1 MKNIQLP
8 ALMLMSAASMLSI
21 PNVQAEEQD
30 HSMHAG
36 HSGHDHTRPDSHAPI
51 GVSGDHL
58 MRDGEFMLTYRY
70 MSMDMEGNRT
80 DTDRVATPL
89 PGYMVSP
96 LSMDMDMHMIGAM
109 YAISDKVTLMAMV
122 PYTSISM
129 DLLRHMP
136 MPNGLEF
143 TTESSGI
150 GDVKLAM
157 TYGLLAKPGSDFL
170 FNLAVSAPTGS
181 IDEVDDLPTMPTPTS
196 NAHLPYPMQLGSG
209 TWDFTP
215 GLTYVQT
222 YDSWSWGAQGLYTFR
237 TGENDNG
244 YTLGDKFDATAWAA
258 KQVAKSTSLSF
269 RLKLS
274 DWDNIDGADTKL
286 LPMPTVPTKD
296 PDLRAGTRVDALVG
310 VNFVPPSL
318 TSLRLAA
325 EVGVPAYQKLDGPQ
339 LETDMVFT
347 LGAQY
352 TF

>member
-1 MKNIQLP
+1 MATVRLNTAVL
-8 ALMLMSAASMLSI
+8 LAALSI
-21 PNVQAEEQD
+21 SSLQSLYAAEHVD
-30 HSMHAG
+30 HSSHEN

-58 MRDGEFMLTYRY
+58 MREGEFMMTYRY

-80 DTDRVATPL
+80 GTDRVDTPL

-96 LSMDMDMHMIGAM
+96 LAMDMDMHMIGAM
-109 YAISDKVTLMAMV
+109 YAVSDKLTLMAMV

-129 DLLRHMP
+129 DHIVNM
-136 MPNGLEF
+136 NSVEF
-143 TTESSGI
+143 DTDASGI
-150 GDVKLAM
+150 GDVKLAA
-157 TYGLLAKPGSDFL
+157 TYGLFAKPGSDFL
-170 FNLAVSAPTGS
+170 FNFAVSAPTGS
-181 IDEVDDLPTMPTPTS
+181 IDEKDDIPVMAD
-196 NAHLPYPMQLGSG
+196 AHLPYPMQLGSG
-209 TWDFTP
+209 TWDFSP
-215 GLTYVQT
+215 GLTFVQT
-222 YDSWSWGAQGLYTFR
+222 FESWSWGAQGLYTFR

-244 YTLGDKFDATAWAA
+244 YTLGDRYDVTTW
-258 KQVAKSTSLSF
+258 VAKMVSNSTSLSF
-269 RLKLS
+269 RLDMN

-296 PDLRAGTRVDALVG
+296 TNLRAGTRVDALVG

-325 EVGVPAYQKLDGPQ
+325 EVGLPVYQKLDGPQ